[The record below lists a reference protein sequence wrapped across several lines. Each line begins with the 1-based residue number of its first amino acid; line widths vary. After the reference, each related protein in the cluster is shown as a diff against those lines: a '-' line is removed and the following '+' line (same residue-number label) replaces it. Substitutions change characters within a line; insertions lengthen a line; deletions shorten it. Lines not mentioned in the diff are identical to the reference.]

1 MMMMDNDVD
10 DNDCLCRLKQGG
22 NYDCKDEY
30 KHDGKI
36 LFLHNPLNNE
46 MN

>member
-1 MMMMDNDVD
+1 MMTMMMMDNDVD

-22 NYDCKDEY
+22 NYDYKEY

-36 LFLHNPLNNE
+36 LFLHNNI
-46 MN
+46 

>member
-22 NYDCKDEY
+22 NYD
-30 KHDGKI
+30 
-36 LFLHNPLNNE
+36 
-46 MN
+46 